1 MPKDSVVD
9 NNALALHDIL
19 MASMPQD
26 AVHPE
31 SCVAC
36 SRPRG
41 GNVPGETEKMYTQAE
56 LEEIASPLLQEVV
69 RLKAEAQT
77 AEAAGAVEAIK
88 AEYEAQIEALQNQ
101 LDDAVLAQQVAVD
114 ELTATK
120 AEQEAIVQAA
130 EEKTAMEAVLD
141 ERVAKVREVA
151 SFTDEYIVANA
162 ERWAKLSDE
171 AFTARLEEW
180 AALVKESPNAI
191 PKKTA
196 LSAARE
202 TGATRPASSTTKAR
216 ALFQEVVAGESRM
229 LTGGKGFDPR
239 SIH

>member
-1 MPKDSVVD
+1 
-9 NNALALHDIL
+9 
-19 MASMPQD
+19 
-26 AVHPE
+26 
-31 SCVAC
+31 
-36 SRPRG
+36 
-41 GNVPGETEKMYTQAE
+41 VPGETEKMYTQAE

-202 TGATRPASSTTKAR
+202 TGATRPSSSTTKAR